1 MKKPLRVMLTGGLGN
16 QLFQLAAALYFAENR
31 PVELVDSIGRPRTN
45 SFGLPDIDTFVLP
58 LDVLII
64 KSDKYSML
72 ISKTSG
78 FMLRKGM
85 NPHWY
90 EKNKLFEFLTQLL
103 SSILLSIYLKD
114 KVALS
119 ASNNVGYSDD
129 IKASGSKFLVG
140 YFQSY
145 KWLENTEVLKKMHNI
160 SPKNK
165 NNSNFLNWI
174 KLAKFE
180 KPIILHLRL
189 GDYRNE
195 NRFGIPNSDYYKKSL
210 DYIFKLNSN
219 NKIWVFS
226 DETDSVLDFL
236 PQEHLD
242 HYELIDTKNLD
253 SAQTLEIMK
262 YGTSYVIGNSTFS
275 WWAATL
281 SKTNS
286 PIVVAPSPWFK
297 SLEEPESLIPNNWIR
312 VSAWE

>member
-1 MKKPLRVMLTGGLGN
+1 MNKPLRVMLTGGLGN
-16 QLFQLAAALYFAENR
+16 QLFQLAAALYFAEDR

-45 SFGLPDIDTFVLP
+45 SFDLPDIDSFALP

-64 KSDKYSML
+64 KSDKYNML
-72 ISKTSG
+72 VSKTTG
-78 FMLRKGM
+78 FMLRKGL
-85 NPHWY
+85 NPKWY
-90 EKNKLFEFLTQLL
+90 EKYKLFEFFTQLL

-119 ASNNVGYSDD
+119 ASNNVGYTDD
-129 IKASGSKFLVG
+129 IRASGSKLLVG

-145 KWLENTEVLKKMHNI
+145 KWLENPEVLKRMCNL
-160 SPKNK
+160 SPKNIDDV
-165 NNSNFLNWI
+165 NFLNWI
-174 KLAKFE
+174 ELAKSE

-189 GDYRNE
+189 GDYRSE

-226 DETDSVLDFL
+226 DELDSVLDFL
-236 PQEHLD
+236 PPEHLD
-242 HYELIDTKNLD
+242 HYRLIDTRNLD

-262 YGTSYVIGNSTFS
+262 YGISYVIGNSTFS

-281 SKTNS
+281 SKSNS
-286 PIVVAPSPWFK
+286 PIVVAPNPWFR
-297 SLEEPESLIPNNWIR
+297 SLEEPENLIPNNWIR
-312 VSAWE
+312 VGAWE

>member
-145 KWLENTEVLKKMHNI
+145 KWLENTEVLKKMHNM

-165 NNSNFLNWI
+165 DDSNFLNWI
-174 KLAKFE
+174 KLAKSE

-195 NRFGIPNSDYYKKSL
+195 NSFGIPNPDYYKRSL
-210 DYIFKLNSN
+210 DYILKLNSN
-219 NKIWVFS
+219 NKVWIFS
-226 DETDSVLDFL
+226 DETDSALDFL
-236 PQEHLD
+236 PQEYLD
-242 HYELIDTKNLD
+242 HYKLIDTRNLD

-262 YGTSYVIGNSTFS
+262 YGISYVIGNSTFS

-286 PIVVAPSPWFK
+286 PIVVAPCPWFK

>member
-189 GDYRNE
+189 CSIL
-195 NRFGIPNSDYYKKSL
+195 RFRK
-210 DYIFKLNSN
+210 F
-219 NKIWVFS
+219 VR
-226 DETDSVLDFL
+226 
-236 PQEHLD
+236 Q
-242 HYELIDTKNLD
+242 
-253 SAQTLEIMK
+253 
-262 YGTSYVIGNSTFS
+262 
-275 WWAATL
+275 
-281 SKTNS
+281 
-286 PIVVAPSPWFK
+286 IVVKPNQ
-297 SLEEPESLIPNNWIR
+297 LI
-312 VSAWE
+312 A

>member
-45 SFGLPDIDTFVLP
+45 SFGLPDIDTCVLP

-195 NRFGIPNSDYYKKSL
+195 NRFGIPNSDYYKRSL
-210 DYIFKLNSN
+210 DYIFKLSSN
-219 NKIWVFS
+219 NKVWVFS

-242 HYELIDTKNLD
+242 YYELIDTKNLD